1 MRGGHMRKILL
12 ASLSAAIIS
21 TSLLYASAKIR
32 PANSN
37 DSTGPNAA
45 SAQKAG
51 PQLPPE
57 EMIRR
62 FTKKESELREIWKEY
77 AYLQE
82 SKLQVVGPADT
93 ISGEYYQVSEFVFND
108 AGARIERILK
118 APPSTLDQA
127 GLSMTAEDKNAF
139 INLQP
144 FALTVEDMPN
154 YFVSYVGKEKV
165 DELNTF
171 VFDVIPKVMSNKK
184 ELERLRKQKIEGKFF
199 QGKIWVDDQDLQIVK
214 TAGKTVPEF
223 KQRFPKF
230 ETYRENIDER
240 FWFPTYTYGDDNLEF
255 EDSRFHV
262 RMVVRYKNYRR
273 FQSDVKLLNDTE
285 EVKEEKP
292 ASGAKPSAGTTGGKP
307 GESKKEEA
315 AKPKQRPRP

>member
-1 MRGGHMRKILL
+1 MRKILL
-12 ASLSAAIIS
+12 ASLVAALVS

-32 PANSN
+32 STNSDDSANSN
-37 DSTGPNAA
+37 EA
-45 SAQKAG
+45 SAQKSG

-57 EMIRR
+57 EIINR

-77 AYLQE
+77 AYMQE
-82 SKLQVVGPADT
+82 SKLQVIGPADT
-93 ISGEYYQVSEFVFND
+93 VSGEFYQVSEFVFND
-108 AGARIERILK
+108 AGTRIERIIK
-118 APPSTLDQA
+118 APPSTLSQA
-127 GLSMTAEDKNAF
+127 GLTMTAEDKNALV
-139 INLQP
+139 NLQP
-144 FALTVEDMPN
+144 FALAAEELPN

-184 ELERLRKQKIEGKFF
+184 ELDRLKKQKIEGKFF

-223 KQRFPKF
+223 GQRFPKF

-240 FWFPTYTYGDDNLEF
+240 FWLPTYTYGDDNLEF
-255 EDSRFHV
+255 DNFRIHV

-285 EVKEEKP
+285 EVKDEKP
-292 ASGAKPSAGTTGGKP
+292 ASGAKPAAGTTGGKP
-307 GESKKEEA
+307 GDSKKDDVNKEGGT
-315 AKPKQRPRP
+315 KPKPRPRP

>member
-12 ASLSAAIIS
+12 ASLSAALIS

-37 DSTGPNAA
+37 DSAGQNKA
-45 SAQKAG
+45 SAQKSG

-57 EMIRR
+57 EIINR
-62 FTKKESELREIWKEY
+62 FTKKESELREVWKEY

-82 SKLQVVGPADT
+82 SKLQVIGPADT
-93 ISGEYYQVSEFVFND
+93 VSGEFDQVSEFVFND
-108 AGARIERILK
+108 AGARIERIIK
-118 APPSTLDQA
+118 APPSTLDQT
-127 GLSMTAEDKNAF
+127 GLQMSAEDKNSF

-144 FALTVEDMPN
+144 FALTAEDLPN

-165 DELNTF
+165 DELNTL

-184 ELERLRKQKIEGKFF
+184 DLDRLPKQKIEGKFF

-223 KQRFPKF
+223 GQRFPKF
-230 ETYRENIDER
+230 ETYRENIDEK
-240 FWFPTYTYGDDNLEF
+240 FWFPTYTYGDDTLEF
-255 EDSRFHV
+255 DRSPPVHV

-273 FQSDVKLLNDTE
+273 FQSDVKLLDTE
-285 EVKEEKP
+285 EIKEEKP